1 MSDSYFLKTVNLCG
15 TLVESIAYI
24 LFDLVSLQVGITTNS
39 DNAIRVK
46 SIRIY
51 LLSDGNTVGLLTGV
65 GL

>member
-1 MSDSYFLKTVNLCG
+1 M
-15 TLVESIAYI
+15 ERIAYI